1 MTFLKTRK
9 TVATPRRR
17 GDRSRPLGPD
27 RAGYGEVP
35 AALAQCTDVAGPRG
49 EDVQQVA
56 VALHAVHPG
65 AAMVR
70 AGCGIVTRQGVVA
83 YAGGLGLVAVDAVAK
98 TIHEGSYEI
107 CSDLLVIFVDGS
119 EIRDENCP

>member
-9 TVATPRRR
+9 TIAALAIVAT
-17 GDRSRPLGPD
+17 GVVPLAQTAP
-27 RAGYGEVP
+27 AYGEVP
-35 AALAQCTDVAGPRG
+35 TDPAQCSDVAGPRG
-49 EDVQQVA
+49 EDVQQVV

-65 AAMVR
+65 AAVVR

-83 YAGGLGLVAVDAVAK
+83 YASGTGLVAVDAVAK